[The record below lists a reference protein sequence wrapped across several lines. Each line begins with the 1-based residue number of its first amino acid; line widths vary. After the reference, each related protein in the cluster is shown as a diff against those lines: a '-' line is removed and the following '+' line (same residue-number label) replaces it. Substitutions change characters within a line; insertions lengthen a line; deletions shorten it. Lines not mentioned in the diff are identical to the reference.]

1 MSSGNPFGTTH
12 GIEDATEFDNAP
24 VARPFDDAAVMGG
37 DCRIDQVAAQG
48 PEPSENAILVRACQ
62 PAVADFVGH
71 KNSRKLSQPVRFP
84 I

>member
-37 DCRIDQVAAQG
+37 DGGVDEIAEEA
-48 PEPSENAILVRACQ
+48 P
-62 PAVADFVGH
+62 
-71 KNSRKLSQPVRFP
+71 
-84 I
+84 